1 MSPISS
7 SSTKLTG
14 PRSLTGSHAG
24 PVRQVV
30 DTLVCLALAVILFR
44 TFQIEGYV
52 ISTGS
57 MAPSLLGYHKRVQ
70 CPACGRLFAFGIA
83 HDSGPGGSHTKAADR
98 RLNSR
103 SRIGRPVLSVCP
115 NCGQDSIDVSRV
127 PRNQGDQLLV
137 HKNAYLFQNPSRW
150 EVVVFRN
157 PHRPTQPYVKRIVGL
172 PGEAVQIV
180 DGDVVIDG
188 QIERKSLATQRAM
201 RVPVYDHSHVPNS
214 GDSGWQPRWIALNS
228 EKPWKLQEVG
238 FVLQDP
244 LSAQATRAQSRS
256 WVSYRHWIRS
266 GGFHKTSLLLKQVPH
281 DWQSPDLASVNVDE
295 SAEGV
300 RLTCVGAMSR
310 NARERLLASSDL
322 SGFQEPMRELY
333 QQSHVAPITDSYG
346 YNRVEGGIRPV
357 PVRDIMF
364 SAELVLLGGD
374 GEFIVRMTDQTHI
387 FDFELDLGEGQMKLR
402 IDEDQLPV
410 RSARLGR
417 DLTNKPMR
425 IEMSLFDRQ
434 VLIAVNDRTIFEPWK
449 IPANADEAKSSR
461 QPVSFGGRGLA
472 ANVRALKLF
481 RDVHYTRKGVSEACQ
496 LGPDEYYVLG
506 DNSPI
511 SFDSRSWHDRA
522 VNRRLFLGKPFVV
535 HLPSRPGKVK
545 IGGRTAY
552 FRIPDFSRIRYI
564 R

>member
-7 SSTKLTG
+7 SSEK
-14 PRSLTGSHAG
+14 STGSRPLTRSRGG

-57 MAPSLLGYHKRVQ
+57 MAPSLLGYHKRVR
-70 CPACGRLFAFGIA
+70 CPACSRLFAFGVA
-83 HDSGPGGSHTKAADR
+83 HDRVSGGSHTKAAGH

-103 SRIGRPVLSVCP
+103 SRVGRQVLSVCP

-137 HKNAYLFQNPSRW
+137 HKNAYLFQNPRRW
-150 EVVVFRN
+150 EVIVFRN

-172 PGEAVQIV
+172 PGETIQIV
-180 DGDVVIDG
+180 DGDVAIDG
-188 QIERKSLATQRAM
+188 RIEHKSLSSQRAV
-201 RVPVYDHSHVPNS
+201 RIPVHDHSHVPS
-214 GDSGWQPRWIALNS
+214 PGHPGWQPRWIALKS
-228 EKPWKLQEVG
+228 EKPWKPQAVG
-238 FVLQDP
+238 FVLQNP
-244 LSAQATRAQSRS
+244 LSAEAARKQARS
-256 WVSYRHWIRS
+256 WVSYRHWVRS
-266 GGFHKTSLLLKQVPH
+266 GGFHKTVFLLKQVPP
-281 DWQSPDLASVNVDE
+281 DWQLPDLASVSADE
-295 SAEGV
+295 TAEGLQ
-300 RLTCVGAMSR
+300 LTCVGAMSR
-310 NARERLLASSDL
+310 NARERLLASSGL
-322 SGFQEPMRELY
+322 PGFQESIRGFYE
-333 QQSHVAPITDSYG
+333 QSHLAPITDSYG
-346 YNRVEGGIRPV
+346 YNRVEGGVRPV
-357 PVRDIMF
+357 SVRDLMF
-364 SAELVLLGGD
+364 SAELEILRGD
-374 GEFIVRMTDQTHI
+374 GEFVVRMTDRKHI
-387 FDFELDLGEGQMKLR
+387 YDFELDVGAGQMILR
-402 IDEDQLPV
+402 IDEDQLPA
-410 RSARLGR
+410 RSARLSR
-417 DLTNKPMR
+417 DLANKPIR

-434 VLIAVNDRTIFEPWK
+434 ILIAINDRTIFEPWT
-449 IPANADEAKSSR
+449 IPANADEAEPSR

-472 ANVRALKLF
+472 AHVRALKLY
-481 RDVHYTRKGVSEACQ
+481 RDVHYTRKGASEPCT

-511 SFDSRSWHDRA
+511 SFDSRSWPDRA